1 MNRLRSGEYISP
13 ALRTVRVILR
23 LPLWLKRFQAR
34 CLRWFSRPWG
44 RNDAWAALLEV
55 MHPKTTLAE
64 RELVV
69 QREAYRAAWH
79 EAWRREGL
87 DFVLTPPHALPAM
100 PVAPS
105 ASDTATLVSAN
116 YAFLYN
122 VVSAPLHPPAH
133 TCGSLLPAPR
143 TQLDYAAGV
152 LPVGT
157 VDRMR
162 DSYPPDF
169 RAEDAFLRMND
180 VGRAALSCAASSRR
194 PPCSG
199 SCSASDVGEV
209 EPSAG
214 GAGSLIS

>member
-1 MNRLRSGEYISP
+1 MNRLRTGEYISP
-13 ALRTVRVILR
+13 ALRTVRLILR

-122 VVSAPLHPPAH
+122 VVSAPSIRLRIHAAH
-133 TCGSLLPAPR
+133 CSRLRVRSSTTPR
-143 TQLDYAAGV
+143 ASCRWARST
-152 LPVGT
+152 
-157 VDRMR
+157 
-162 DSYPPDF
+162 
-169 RAEDAFLRMND
+169 
-180 VGRAALSCAASSRR
+180 GRATATRRTSARRTRSCA
-194 PPCSG
+194 
-199 SCSASDVGEV
+199 
-209 EPSAG
+209 
-214 GAGSLIS
+214 